1 MGFQAAVIIRT
12 GNEPLRNISADE
24 PHKALSRG
32 WLQHFPAPS
41 ILRYDEDGFLRS
53 WDKIPWLETFGMKLE
68 PIAAESAWQGGKH
81 SKHLQTLKEQLNLLC
96 MEIGDSFGLEQLLA
110 LAVSAKNNMHNI
122 RGYSP
127 NQWAF
132 GQEYSRIPSFLENT
146 NNLPHQAARSQPTF
160 EEQVQAEYKARK
172 LFLQVDAQKR
182 NSKALHAKS
191 RPLGNF
197 AWGNWFTISERVPK
211 EGSR

>member
-1 MGFQAAVIIRT
+1 
-12 GNEPLRNISADE
+12 
-24 PHKALSRG
+24 
-32 WLQHFPAPS
+32 
-41 ILRYDEDGFLRS
+41 
-53 WDKIPWLETFGMKLE
+53 
-68 PIAAESAWQGGKH
+68 
-81 SKHLQTLKEQLNLLC
+81 
-96 MEIGDSFGLEQLLA
+96 MEIGDSFGLEQLWA

-132 GQEYSRIPSFLENT
+132 GQDYSRIPSFLENT

-211 EGSR
+211 EGSRYGGHWYGPARVLTHEKTGDFEEGQHWVLLSG